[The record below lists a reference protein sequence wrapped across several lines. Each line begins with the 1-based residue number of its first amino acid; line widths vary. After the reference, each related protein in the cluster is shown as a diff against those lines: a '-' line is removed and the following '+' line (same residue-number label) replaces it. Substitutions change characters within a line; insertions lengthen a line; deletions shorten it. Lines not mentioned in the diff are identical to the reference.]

1 MKEAILMVNNYD
13 KHVELM
19 TRNLRDLGIQ
29 MKSVSAETKK
39 TVYTDDHPYST
50 AGKMFEDCW
59 ED

>member
-1 MKEAILMVNNYD
+1 MVNNYD

-19 TRNLRDLGIQ
+19 IRNLRDLGIQ
-29 MKSVSAETKK
+29 MKNVSEETKK
-39 TVYTDDHPYST
+39 TVYTDDHPFST

>member
-1 MKEAILMVNNYD
+1 MVNNYD

-19 TRNLRDLGIQ
+19 ERNLKDLGI
-29 MKSVSAETKK
+29 SVNSISEKTKEQ
-39 TVYTDDHPYST
+39 VYTAKQPMST